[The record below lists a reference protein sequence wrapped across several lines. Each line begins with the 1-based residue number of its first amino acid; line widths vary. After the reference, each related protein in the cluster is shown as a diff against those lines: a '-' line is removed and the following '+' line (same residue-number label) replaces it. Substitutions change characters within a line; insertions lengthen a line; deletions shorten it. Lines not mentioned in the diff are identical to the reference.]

1 MASLATDDLTDDPTK
16 LRQDLAYLQGML
28 GHIGNAGTDAAFE
41 KQIQSLQS
49 KLKDIEASESSE
61 ASKKMSAPT
70 TTTTDATTTTTDAT
84 NDPATTLHVP
94 SDECLSVDDLFE
106 QLTELGGLT
115 WSKKN
120 ITNVIVAAG
129 VHQINHMAEDAD
141 GASFT
146 GLYLRGPHYENLTI
160 RGVPPPTDSSAIAAN
175 GGTDPQTILTGGLLL
190 VTGEDAHH
198 ITFVFL
204 Q

>member
-28 GHIGNAGTDAAFE
+28 GHIGNAGTDATIE

-49 KLKDIEASESSE
+49 KLKDIEALESE
-61 ASKKMSAPT
+61 ASEKTSAPATTTTT
-70 TTTTDATTTTTDAT
+70 TTTTDATY
-84 NDPATTLHVP
+84 DPATTLHVP

-120 ITNVIVAAG
+120 ITTVFVAAG
-129 VHQINHMAEDAD
+129 IHQINHMAEDAD

-160 RGVPPPTDSSAIAAN
+160 RGAPPATDSSVAH
-175 GGTDPQTILTGGLLL
+175 GSHPQTILTGGLLL

-198 ITFVFL
+198 VTWVS
-204 Q
+204 